1 MHAQIKR
8 AAMAGLNKKNVVR
21 FSGIHV
27 TEYNDASV
35 ETKRSAWKS
44 EESSSQRNLPPRR
57 PSRDLKFL
65 SRIPEDFFSVDSDDS
80 GIDHREPPSQQL
92 VGSTNQLRS
101 ILKTKSKYTTPAQAS
116 SDFTRTVSLAST
128 DTRWADSNVMSIGNE
143 KTTFSLINHR
153 DSVLDLPQLA
163 QRCKPKFEVQGEIGS
178 IPVPSLVFVGDD
190 DDGALEF

>member
-27 TEYNDASV
+27 TEYHDASV

-80 GIDHREPPSQQL
+80 GIDHLEPPSQQPI
-92 VGSTNQLRS
+92 GSTNQLRS
-101 ILKTKSKYTTPAQAS
+101 ILKTKSKYTTPAPAS
-116 SDFTRTVSLAST
+116 SDLARTVSLASS
-128 DTRWADSNVMSIGNE
+128 DTRWADSNVRSMVND

-163 QRCKPKFEVQGEIGS
+163 QRCKPKFEVEEQISS
-178 IPVPSLVFVGDD
+178 IPVPSLVFVGND